1 MGLFDNFKKIL
12 AIDESDFVSEDE
24 LGSNE
29 QSDFDDEEDNIELFE
44 KNVISKISN
53 MKQLLSAGKVDLDAL
68 NSELKEIENYIDSA
82 DYISSNLKL
91 DFKDQINITINSLN
105 KETELQLP
113 DYILD
118 IGRKY
123 YCLSDY
129 IENNLANLETS
140 KYNLESLQSALKSL
154 TNEMQRILYSYSF
167 QSDIELSKNAINEF
181 ESIFDNIIAS
191 MLDKDSAIGINNKL
205 NEITNQDAEEFL
217 KVRFSNLLSNIGS
230 DSWSFKLKTLSK
242 HLTKLEMLCSSVIE
256 LLDKEDMK
264 APLRNK
270 LYDILCSEQ
279 YIITNIWRNRNDRDS
294 LFRTLAY
301 NFEGAFV
308 ASDYTQNSE
317 VRQLLKELTTK
328 LTDITKSANIRD
340 INYNKI
346 ISEINLA
353 GIKTAIKELNYYFVN
368 NAEKFKTLVN
378 KLNNIGSVN
387 GKFVTSKREYNEINQ
402 IWNSIF
408 NKLYKV
414 VEPIYSLKNK
424 VKDNV
429 SDINVTL
436 GSGQSLTAPE
446 LVDFLCEFRDFVF
459 KESMS
464 PDLSVNME
472 SQTDAVQSMEVSE
485 KVLNNF
491 KLTYS
496 QLVNFERKIKT
507 YNNIN

>member
-91 DFKDQINITINSLN
+91 DFKDQINITITSLN
-105 KETELQLP
+105 KETEIQLP

-123 YCLSDY
+123 YCLTDY

-140 KYNLESLQSALKSL
+140 RHTLESLQNVWKNL
-154 TNEMQRILYSYSF
+154 TQEMQRVLYSYSF
-167 QSDIELSKNAINEF
+167 QSDIELSRSALAEF
-181 ESIFDNIIAS
+181 QSIFDNMTAS
-191 MLDKDSAIGINNKL
+191 ISDRGAAADINSNLKT
-205 NEITNQDAEEFL
+205 ITDQDVEDFL
-217 KVRFSNLLSNIGS
+217 KARFSNLLSNIGS

-242 HLTKLEMLCSSVIE
+242 HLNKLEMLCSSVIE

-279 YIITNIWRNRNDRDS
+279 YIITNIWRNRNDRDA
-294 LFRTLAY
+294 LFRTLSY

-368 NAEKFKTLVN
+368 NVEKFKTLVN

-387 GKFVTSKREYNEINQ
+387 GKFVASKREYNEINK

-424 VKDNV
+424 VKNNV
-429 SDINVTL
+429 SDINITL
-436 GSGQSLTAPE
+436 GSG
-446 LVDFLCEFRDFVF
+446 
-459 KESMS
+459 
-464 PDLSVNME
+464 
-472 SQTDAVQSMEVSE
+472 
-485 KVLNNF
+485 
-491 KLTYS
+491 
-496 QLVNFERKIKT
+496 
-507 YNNIN
+507 